1 MFSSFA
7 NLLADLTVLENVL
20 LPNQIQFDSTTNNRA
35 KEILEKVGLK
45 DQLFKRANKISG
57 GQAQRAAIARGLVNN
72 PTIVLADE
80 PTGNLDS
87 VTAKN
92 VVEVMKKMAKDLGQT
107 FIVVTHERAQFGD
120 VDRVITIK
128 DGRAFEGRTL
138 PRVGGYRIMSF
149 AKFAFLLV
157 LVCSIPVFYAYG
169 QLDDKPPQGILRSGI
184 VGVKL
189 LDAYFGTSTEKMEV
203 GPGDKNVPFT
213 VKFANI
219 STADIVGI
227 KRTTIST
234 DILPFTTGN
243 KLSNPCGQQHKGN
256 TRKQFLPHIL
266 CGHI

>member
-1 MFSSFA
+1 MTKIYGEAETEVRALDNVSFSVKKGEFVLVIGSSGSGKSTLLNMIGLLDRPTEGRVLVDGFDTSDLTDNEISA
-7 NLLADLTVLENVL
+7 FRNEKLGFVFQFSNLLADLTVLENVL
-20 LPNQIQFDSTTNNRA
+20 LPSQIQFDSTTNNRA

-128 DGRAFEGRTL
+128 DGRAFEGEHSPEL
-138 PRVGGYRIMSF
+138 
-149 AKFAFLLV
+149 
-157 LVCSIPVFYAYG
+157 
-169 QLDDKPPQGILRSGI
+169 
-184 VGVKL
+184 
-189 LDAYFGTSTEKMEV
+189 EV
-203 GPGDKNVPFT
+203 V
-213 VKFANI
+213 A
-219 STADIVGI
+219 
-227 KRTTIST
+227 
-234 DILPFTTGN
+234 
-243 KLSNPCGQQHKGN
+243 
-256 TRKQFLPHIL
+256 
-266 CGHI
+266 

>member
-1 MFSSFA
+1 LTKIYGEAETEVRALDNVSFSVKKGEFVLVIGSSGSGKSTLLNMIGLLDRPTEGRVLVDGFDTSDLTDNEISA
-7 NLLADLTVLENVL
+7 FRNEKLGFVFQFSNLLADLTVLENVL
-20 LPNQIQFDSTTNNRA
+20 LPSQIQFDSTANNRA

-128 DGRAFEGRTL
+128 DGRAFEGEYSPEL
-138 PRVGGYRIMSF
+138 E
-149 AKFAFLLV
+149 
-157 LVCSIPVFYAYG
+157 
-169 QLDDKPPQGILRSGI
+169 I
-184 VGVKL
+184 V
-189 LDAYFGTSTEKMEV
+189 A
-203 GPGDKNVPFT
+203 
-213 VKFANI
+213 
-219 STADIVGI
+219 
-227 KRTTIST
+227 
-234 DILPFTTGN
+234 
-243 KLSNPCGQQHKGN
+243 
-256 TRKQFLPHIL
+256 
-266 CGHI
+266 